1 MGKPGIGQGSGGCK
15 TSFTKYNWANDTTL
29 EAAMKMRNENK
40 TDFLGTYFDRDAVI
54 KLARLAGILG
64 WVFLG
69 FYVYMTLIAVV
80 QYMTF
85 IFSGAIALET
95 MPFIDRLSIPNSFI
109 QQLVPGVVYFI
120 LMKAVE
126 QILLIFLDVEDNS
139 RRAART
145 QSGN

>member
-1 MGKPGIGQGSGGCK
+1 
-15 TSFTKYNWANDTTL
+15 
-29 EAAMKMRNENK
+29 MKMRNENK
-40 TDFLGTYFDRDAVI
+40 TGFLGTYFDRDAVI

-85 IFSGAIALET
+85 VLSGAIAFET

-109 QQLVPGVVYFI
+109 QQLTPGVVYFI
-120 LMKAVE
+120 LMRAVE